1 MFKFKNLF
9 IVIAVALYTISCEN
23 YYVRKDGINTNYTS
37 GINLF
42 NDTLFF
48 TEVIDLNGDR
58 LVGSDSVFF
67 ITDIQDTS
75 FPAADLVGLK
85 DSIYDQGSLTPINTQ
100 PISLS
105 LPGFNVTKNSSQ
117 LSFIS
122 SYHSS
127 DYLFFVNNEGDT
139 VDSYNGF
146 VSQNANGNLFSS
158 TIVTGVDSVSFL
170 ENVDLSIQVKNNFNF
185 HLEADLVGKSAGQT
199 LLNFRFS
206 LPSGDSLS
214 IDTTIAIFRIG
225 KNLDLT
231 LEDVTVYGWNSPVLI
246 DNSRLLSLDLSFD
259 TCQVKTG
266 KIIPYDSRFEI
277 GLDTIKLPYQ
287 KSLTSYL
294 IGVESGVLNAQL
306 NLNGIEGPFHLI
318 REVSDSNNFFMVDS
332 LLMVQSPNPFV
343 NNIILQDD
351 TLLNE
356 GNLYAR
362 YFLRPLAGFPIRLK
376 PHYTIQ
382 SSYSVQQ
389 EWQENYYE
397 GRLMDT
403 LAFGYGRNFDSN
415 PATSHINDSLILRST
430 SVVSTLQGKIAGKVK
445 IKDSTSISYSYF
457 KNSYVDTS
465 AWEFPFTGGFWNP
478 NATQISQYQIE
489 NTDSSLVG
497 LIIQGMNGN
506 IQLWSNDS
514 CSVKYDE
521 DLKFNQYVSSLVGF
535 SDGNLGYHAN
545 TPVAINQSEAL
556 DSLIYLSDSV
566 QFKFSGIGIAV
577 TKFET
582 TLQLELIDNNGSA
595 LFTDAVEC
603 IMDSTQW
610 ESSSFYLP
618 STKITGQPLTLKIR
632 GDIRGYQDNLLS
644 LEDQLYIQLNAS
656 F

>member
-1 MFKFKNLF
+1 MFKSKNLL
-9 IVIAVALYTISCEN
+9 IVFAVALYTISCEN
-23 YYVRKDGINTNYTS
+23 YYVRKDGINTNYSS
-37 GINLF
+37 GINIF

-48 TEVIDLNGDR
+48 TEVIDLSGNR

-67 ITDIQDTS
+67 ITDIHDTS
-75 FPAADLVGLK
+75 FNASDVVGLH
-85 DSIYDQGSLTPINTQ
+85 DSIYSQVSLTPVNKQ

-105 LPGFNVTKNSSQ
+105 LPGLHAIKNSSQ

-122 SYHSS
+122 SYNSA
-127 DYLFFVNNEGDT
+127 DYLFFVNNDGDS
-139 VDSYNGF
+139 VDSYSGF
-146 VSQNANGNLFSS
+146 ISQNANNNLFSS
-158 TIVTGVDSVSFL
+158 TIITGVDSVSFL
-170 ENVDLSIQVKNNFNF
+170 EDVDMSIQIQNNFNF
-185 HLEADLVGKSAGQT
+185 QLEADFVGKSAGQSVI
-199 LLNFRFS
+199 NFRFS
-206 LPSGDSLS
+206 LPPGDSLL
-214 IDTTIAIFRIG
+214 IDSTIAVLRLG
-225 KNLDLT
+225 KKLELT
-231 LEDVTVYGWNSPVLI
+231 LEDVTVYGWNSPRLI
-246 DNSRLLSLDLSFD
+246 DNSSLLTVNLNID
-259 TCQVKTG
+259 TCEVKTG

-277 GLDTIKLPYQ
+277 GLDTITLPYHPTRSHLLGV
-287 KSLTSYL
+287 KSGLVNS
-294 IGVESGVLNAQL
+294 EL
-306 NLNGIEGPFHLI
+306 NLNGIDGPFYLI

-356 GNLYAR
+356 GSLYAR

-403 LAFGYGRNFDSN
+403 LTFSYGRNFDSN

-430 SVVSTLQGKIAGKVK
+430 TVVSTLQGKIAGKVK
-445 IKDSTSISYSYF
+445 IKDSTSITYSHF

-478 NATQISQYQIE
+478 NATQISQNQIE

-545 TPVAINQSEAL
+545 TPVVFNQSEAL

-582 TLQLELIDNNGSA
+582 TLQLELIDNNGNT

-618 STKITGQPLTLKIR
+618 SSKITGQPLTLKIR

>member
-1 MFKFKNLF
+1 MFKSKNLL
-9 IVIAVALYTISCEN
+9 IVFAVALYTISCEN

-48 TEVIDLNGDR
+48 TEVIDLSGNR

-67 ITDIQDTS
+67 ITDIHDTS
-75 FPAADLVGLK
+75 FNASDVVGLH
-85 DSIYDQGSLTPINTQ
+85 DSIYSQVSLTPVNKQ

-105 LPGFNVTKNSSQ
+105 LPGLHAVKNSSQ

-122 SYHSS
+122 SYNSA
-127 DYLFFVNNEGDT
+127 DYLFFVNNDGDS
-139 VDSYNGF
+139 VDSYSGF
-146 VSQNANGNLFSS
+146 ISQNANNNLFSS
-158 TIVTGVDSVSFL
+158 TIITGVDSVSFL
-170 ENVDLSIQVKNNFNF
+170 ENVDMSIQIKNNFNF
-185 HLEADLVGKSAGQT
+185 QLEADFVGKSAGQSVI
-199 LLNFRFS
+199 NFRFS
-206 LPSGDSLS
+206 LPPGDSLL
-214 IDTTIAIFRIG
+214 IDSTIAVLRLG
-225 KNLDLT
+225 KKLELT
-231 LEDVTVYGWNSPVLI
+231 LEDVTVYGWNSPRLI
-246 DNSRLLSLDLSFD
+246 DNSSLLTVNLNID
-259 TCQVKTG
+259 TCEVKTG

-277 GLDTIKLPYQ
+277 GLDTITLPYHPTRSHLLGV
-287 KSLTSYL
+287 KSGLVNS
-294 IGVESGVLNAQL
+294 EL
-306 NLNGIEGPFHLI
+306 NLNGIDGPFYLI

-397 GRLMDT
+397 GPLMDT

-445 IKDSTSISYSYF
+445 IKDSTSITYSHF

-478 NATQISQYQIE
+478 NATQISQNQIE

-497 LIIQGMNGN
+497 LIIQGMNGD

-545 TPVAINQSEAL
+545 TPVAFNQSEAL

-618 STKITGQPLTLKIR
+618 SSKITGQPLTLKIR

>member
-1 MFKFKNLF
+1 M
-9 IVIAVALYTISCEN
+9 VTVALYTISCEN
-23 YYVRKDGINTNYTS
+23 YYVRKDGVTSNYTS

-58 LVGSDSVFF
+58 LTGSDSVFF
-67 ITDIQDTS
+67 ITDIHDTS
-75 FPAADLVGLK
+75 FQAADLVGLE
-85 DSIYDQGSLTPINTQ
+85 DSVYNQGPLTPINKQ

-122 SYHSS
+122 SYYST
-127 DYLFFVNNEGDT
+127 DYLFFVNNDGDS
-139 VDSYNGF
+139 VDSYTGF

-158 TIVTGVDSVSFL
+158 TIVTGIDSVSFL

-185 HLEADLVGKSAGQT
+185 QLEADLVGKSAGQT
-199 LLNFRFS
+199 LLNFKFS
-206 LPSGDSLS
+206 LPSGDSLL
-214 IDTTIAIFRIG
+214 IDTTIAVFRIG

-246 DNSRLLSLDLSFD
+246 DNSRLLTLDLSFD

-277 GLDTIKLPYQ
+277 GFDTIKLPYQ
-287 KSLTSYL
+287 RSLTTNL
-294 IGVESGVLNAQL
+294 LGVKNGVLNAQL

-318 REVSDSNNFFMVDS
+318 REVSDSNNFFIVDS

-343 NNIILQDD
+343 NNIILEGD

-356 GNLYAR
+356 GSLYAR
-362 YFLRPLAGFPIRLK
+362 YFIRPLAGFPIRLK

-397 GRLMDT
+397 GRLLDT
-403 LAFGYGRNFDSN
+403 LAFEYGRNFDSN

-430 SVVSTLQGKIAGKVK
+430 SVVSTLQGKIAGRVK
-445 IKDSTSISYSYF
+445 IKDSTSISYSHF

-465 AWEFPFTGGFWNP
+465 AWEFPQTGGIWNP
-478 NATQISQYQIE
+478 NETQISQNQIE

-497 LIIQGMNGN
+497 LIIQGMNGD
-506 IQLWSNDS
+506 IQLWSDDS

-545 TPVAINQSEAL
+545 TPVAFNQSEAL

-566 QFKFSGIGIAV
+566 QFKFSGIGVAV

-582 TLQLELIDNNGSA
+582 TLQLELLDNNGSA
-595 LFTDAVEC
+595 LFKDAVEC

-618 STKITGQPLTLKIR
+618 SSKITGQQLTLKIR

>member
-1 MFKFKNLF
+1 MFKSKNLL
-9 IVIAVALYTISCEN
+9 IVFAVALYTISCEN
-23 YYVRKDGINTNYTS
+23 YYVRKDGINTNYSS
-37 GINLF
+37 GINIF

-48 TEVIDLNGDR
+48 TEVIDLSGNR

-67 ITDIQDTS
+67 ITDIHDTS
-75 FPAADLVGLK
+75 FNASDVVGLH
-85 DSIYDQGSLTPINTQ
+85 DSIYSQVSLTPVNKQ

-105 LPGFNVTKNSSQ
+105 LPGLHAIKNSSQ

-122 SYHSS
+122 SYNSA
-127 DYLFFVNNEGDT
+127 DYLFFVNNDGDS
-139 VDSYNGF
+139 VDSYSGF
-146 VSQNANGNLFSS
+146 ISQNANNNLFSS
-158 TIVTGVDSVSFL
+158 TIITGVDSVSFL
-170 ENVDLSIQVKNNFNF
+170 ENVDMSIQIQNNFNF
-185 HLEADLVGKSAGQT
+185 QLEADFVGKSAGQSVI
-199 LLNFRFS
+199 NFRFS
-206 LPSGDSLS
+206 LPPGDSLL
-214 IDTTIAIFRIG
+214 IDSTIAVLRLG
-225 KNLDLT
+225 KKLELT
-231 LEDVTVYGWNSPVLI
+231 LEDVTVYGWNSPRLI
-246 DNSRLLSLDLSFD
+246 DNSSLLTVNLNID
-259 TCQVKTG
+259 TCEVKTG

-277 GLDTIKLPYQ
+277 GLDTITLPYHPTRSHLLGV
-287 KSLTSYL
+287 KSGLVNS
-294 IGVESGVLNAQL
+294 EL
-306 NLNGIEGPFHLI
+306 NLNGIDGPFYLI

-343 NNIILQDD
+343 NNIILQND

-356 GNLYAR
+356 GSLYAR

-403 LAFGYGRNFDSN
+403 LSFGYGRNFDSN

-430 SVVSTLQGKIAGKVK
+430 TVVSTLQGKIAGKVK
-445 IKDSTSISYSYF
+445 IKDSTSITYSHF

-478 NATQISQYQIE
+478 NATQISQNQIE

-497 LIIQGMNGN
+497 LIIQGMNGD

-545 TPVAINQSEAL
+545 TPVAFNQSEAL

-610 ESSSFYLP
+610 ESNSFYLP
-618 STKITGQPLTLKIR
+618 SSKITGQPLTLKIR

>member
-1 MFKFKNLF
+1 
-9 IVIAVALYTISCEN
+9 
-23 YYVRKDGINTNYTS
+23 
-37 GINLF
+37 
-42 NDTLFF
+42 
-48 TEVIDLNGDR
+48 
-58 LVGSDSVFF
+58 
-67 ITDIQDTS
+67 
-75 FPAADLVGLK
+75 
-85 DSIYDQGSLTPINTQ
+85 
-100 PISLS
+100 
-105 LPGFNVTKNSSQ
+105 
-117 LSFIS
+117 
-122 SYHSS
+122 
-127 DYLFFVNNEGDT
+127 
-139 VDSYNGF
+139 
-146 VSQNANGNLFSS
+146 
-158 TIVTGVDSVSFL
+158 
-170 ENVDLSIQVKNNFNF
+170 
-185 HLEADLVGKSAGQT
+185 
-199 LLNFRFS
+199 
-206 LPSGDSLS
+206 
-214 IDTTIAIFRIG
+214 
-225 KNLDLT
+225 
-231 LEDVTVYGWNSPVLI
+231 
-246 DNSRLLSLDLSFD
+246 
-259 TCQVKTG
+259 
-266 KIIPYDSRFEI
+266 
-277 GLDTIKLPYQ
+277 
-287 KSLTSYL
+287 
-294 IGVESGVLNAQL
+294 
-306 NLNGIEGPFHLI
+306 
-318 REVSDSNNFFMVDS
+318 MVDS

-356 GNLYAR
+356 GSLYAR

-403 LAFGYGRNFDSN
+403 LTFSYGRNFDSN

-430 SVVSTLQGKIAGKVK
+430 TVVSTLQGKIAGKVK
-445 IKDSTSISYSYF
+445 IKDSTSITYSHF

-478 NATQISQYQIE
+478 NATQISQNQIE

-535 SDGNLGYHAN
+535 SDGNLGYHAV
-545 TPVAINQSEAL
+545 TPVAFNQSEAL

-610 ESSSFYLP
+610 ESNSFYLP
-618 STKITGQPLTLKIR
+618 SSKITGQPLTLKIR

>member
-1 MFKFKNLF
+1 MFKSKNLL
-9 IVIAVALYTISCEN
+9 IVFAVALYTISCEN
-23 YYVRKDGINTNYTS
+23 YYVRKDGINTNYSS
-37 GINLF
+37 GINIF

-48 TEVIDLNGDR
+48 TEVIDLSGNR

-67 ITDIQDTS
+67 ITDIHDTS
-75 FPAADLVGLK
+75 FNASDVVGLH
-85 DSIYDQGSLTPINTQ
+85 DSIYSQVSLTPVNKQ

-105 LPGFNVTKNSSQ
+105 LPGLHAIKNSSQ

-122 SYHSS
+122 SYNSA
-127 DYLFFVNNEGDT
+127 DYLFFVNNDGDS
-139 VDSYNGF
+139 VDSYSGF
-146 VSQNANGNLFSS
+146 ISQNANNNLFSS
-158 TIVTGVDSVSFL
+158 TIITGVDSVSFL
-170 ENVDLSIQVKNNFNF
+170 EDVDMSIQIQNNFNF
-185 HLEADLVGKSAGQT
+185 QLEADFVGKSAGQSVI
-199 LLNFRFS
+199 NFRFS
-206 LPSGDSLS
+206 LPPGDSLL
-214 IDTTIAIFRIG
+214 IDSTITVLRLG
-225 KNLDLT
+225 KKLELT
-231 LEDVTVYGWNSPVLI
+231 LEDVTVYGWNSPRLI
-246 DNSRLLSLDLSFD
+246 DNSSLLTVNLNID
-259 TCQVKTG
+259 TCEVKTG

-277 GLDTIKLPYQ
+277 GLDTITLPYHPTRSHLLGV
-287 KSLTSYL
+287 KSGLVNS
-294 IGVESGVLNAQL
+294 EL
-306 NLNGIEGPFHLI
+306 NLNGIDGPFYLI

-356 GNLYAR
+356 GSLYAR

-403 LAFGYGRNFDSN
+403 LTFSYGRNFDSN

-430 SVVSTLQGKIAGKVK
+430 TVVSTLQGKIAGKVK
-445 IKDSTSISYSYF
+445 IKDSTSITYSHF

-478 NATQISQYQIE
+478 NATQISQNQIE

-497 LIIQGMNGN
+497 LIIQGMNGD

-535 SDGNLGYHAN
+535 SDGNLGYHAV
-545 TPVAINQSEAL
+545 TPVAFNQSEAL

-610 ESSSFYLP
+610 ESNSFYLP
-618 STKITGQPLTLKIR
+618 SSKITGQPLTLKIR

>member
-1 MFKFKNLF
+1 MFKSKNLL
-9 IVIAVALYTISCEN
+9 IVFAVALYTISCEN

-48 TEVIDLNGDR
+48 TEVIDLSGNR
-58 LVGSDSVFF
+58 LVGSDSVYF
-67 ITDIQDTS
+67 ITDIHDTS
-75 FPAADLVGLK
+75 FNASDVVGLH
-85 DSIYDQGSLTPINTQ
+85 DSIYSQVSLTPVNKQ

-105 LPGFNVTKNSSQ
+105 LPGLHAVKNSSQ

-122 SYHSS
+122 SYNSA
-127 DYLFFVNNEGDT
+127 DYLFFVNNDGDS
-139 VDSYNGF
+139 VDSYSGF
-146 VSQNANGNLFSS
+146 ISQNANNNLFSS
-158 TIVTGVDSVSFL
+158 TIITGVDSVSFL
-170 ENVDLSIQVKNNFNF
+170 ENVDMSIQIHNNFNF
-185 HLEADLVGKSAGQT
+185 QLEADFVGKSAGQSVI
-199 LLNFRFS
+199 NFRFS
-206 LPSGDSLS
+206 LPPGDSLL
-214 IDTTIAIFRIG
+214 IDSTIAVLRLG
-225 KNLDLT
+225 KKLELT
-231 LEDVTVYGWNSPVLI
+231 LEDVTVYGWNSPRLI
-246 DNSRLLSLDLSFD
+246 DNSSLLTVNLNID
-259 TCQVKTG
+259 TCEVKTG

-277 GLDTIKLPYQ
+277 GLDTITLPYHPTRSHLLGV
-287 KSLTSYL
+287 KSGLVNS
-294 IGVESGVLNAQL
+294 EL
-306 NLNGIEGPFHLI
+306 NLNGIDGPFYLI

-356 GNLYAR
+356 GSLYAR

-403 LAFGYGRNFDSN
+403 LAFSYGRNFDSN

-445 IKDSTSISYSYF
+445 IKDSTSITYSHF

-478 NATQISQYQIE
+478 NATQISQNQIE

-497 LIIQGMNGN
+497 LIIQGMNGD

-545 TPVAINQSEAL
+545 TPVVFNQSEAL

-618 STKITGQPLTLKIR
+618 SSKITGQPLTLKIR

-644 LEDQLYIQLNAS
+644 LKDQLYIQLNAS

>member
-1 MFKFKNLF
+1 MFKSKNLL
-9 IVIAVALYTISCEN
+9 IVFAVALYTISCEN
-23 YYVRKDGINTNYTS
+23 YYVRKDGINTNYSS
-37 GINLF
+37 GINIF

-48 TEVIDLNGDR
+48 TEVIDLSGNR

-67 ITDIQDTS
+67 ITDIHDTS
-75 FPAADLVGLK
+75 FNASDVVGLH
-85 DSIYDQGSLTPINTQ
+85 DSIYSQVSLTPVNKQ

-105 LPGFNVTKNSSQ
+105 LPGLHAIKNSSQ

-122 SYHSS
+122 SYNSA
-127 DYLFFVNNEGDT
+127 DYLFFVNNDGDS
-139 VDSYNGF
+139 VDSYSGF
-146 VSQNANGNLFSS
+146 ISQNANNNLFSS
-158 TIVTGVDSVSFL
+158 TIITGVDSVSFL
-170 ENVDLSIQVKNNFNF
+170 EDVDMSIQIQNNFNF
-185 HLEADLVGKSAGQT
+185 QLEADFVGKSAGQSVI
-199 LLNFRFS
+199 NFRFS
-206 LPSGDSLS
+206 LPPGDSLL
-214 IDTTIAIFRIG
+214 IDSTITVLRLG
-225 KNLDLT
+225 KKLELT
-231 LEDVTVYGWNSPVLI
+231 LEDVTVYGWNSPRLI
-246 DNSRLLSLDLSFD
+246 DNSSLLTVNLNID
-259 TCQVKTG
+259 TCEVKTG

-277 GLDTIKLPYQ
+277 GLDTITLPYHPTRSHLLGV
-287 KSLTSYL
+287 KSGLVNS
-294 IGVESGVLNAQL
+294 EL
-306 NLNGIEGPFHLI
+306 NLNGIDGPFYLI

-356 GNLYAR
+356 GSLYAR

-403 LAFGYGRNFDSN
+403 LTFSYGRNFDSN

-430 SVVSTLQGKIAGKVK
+430 TVVSTLQGKIAGKVK
-445 IKDSTSISYSYF
+445 IKDSTSITYSHF

-478 NATQISQYQIE
+478 NATQISQNQIE

-497 LIIQGMNGN
+497 LIIQGMNGD

-545 TPVAINQSEAL
+545 TPVAFNQSEAL

-610 ESSSFYLP
+610 ESNSFYLP
-618 STKITGQPLTLKIR
+618 SSKITGQPLTLKIR

>member
-1 MFKFKNLF
+1 MFKSKNLL
-9 IVIAVALYTISCEN
+9 IVFAVALYTISCEN
-23 YYVRKDGINTNYTS
+23 YYVRKDGINTNYSS
-37 GINLF
+37 GINIF

-48 TEVIDLNGDR
+48 TEVIDLSGNR

-67 ITDIQDTS
+67 ITDIHDTS
-75 FPAADLVGLK
+75 FNASDVVGLH
-85 DSIYDQGSLTPINTQ
+85 DSIYSQVSLTPVNKQ

-105 LPGFNVTKNSSQ
+105 LPGLHAIKNSSQ

-122 SYHSS
+122 SYNSA
-127 DYLFFVNNEGDT
+127 DYLFFVNNDGDS
-139 VDSYNGF
+139 VDSYSGF
-146 VSQNANGNLFSS
+146 ISQNANNNLFSS
-158 TIVTGVDSVSFL
+158 TIITGVDSVSFL
-170 ENVDLSIQVKNNFNF
+170 EDVDMSIQIQNNFNF
-185 HLEADLVGKSAGQT
+185 QLEADFVGKSAGQSVI
-199 LLNFRFS
+199 NFRFS
-206 LPSGDSLS
+206 LPPGDSLL
-214 IDTTIAIFRIG
+214 IDSTIAVLRLG
-225 KNLDLT
+225 KKLELT
-231 LEDVTVYGWNSPVLI
+231 LEDVTVYGWNSPRLI
-246 DNSRLLSLDLSFD
+246 DNSSLLTVNLNID
-259 TCQVKTG
+259 TCEVKTG

-277 GLDTIKLPYQ
+277 GLDTITLPYHPTRSHLLGV
-287 KSLTSYL
+287 KSGL
-294 IGVESGVLNAQL
+294 VNSGL
-306 NLNGIEGPFHLI
+306 NLNGIDGPFYLI

-356 GNLYAR
+356 GSLYAR

-403 LAFGYGRNFDSN
+403 LTFSYGRNFDSN

-430 SVVSTLQGKIAGKVK
+430 TVVSTLQGKIAGKVK
-445 IKDSTSISYSYF
+445 IKDSTSITYSHF

-478 NATQISQYQIE
+478 NATQISQNQIE

-545 TPVAINQSEAL
+545 TPVVFNQSEAL

-582 TLQLELIDNNGSA
+582 TLQLELIDNNGNT

-618 STKITGQPLTLKIR
+618 SSKITGQPLTLKIR